1 MVEPNYTDKER
12 YSISFNMEM
21 NDMLGGEGGGS
32 FGHDFSSDEY
42 NNDEFSFELDER
54 GNPIR

>member
-21 NDMLGGEGGGS
+21 NDMLVGEVEVFKPWS
-32 FGHDFSSDEY
+32 RLFF
-42 NNDEFSFELDER
+42 
-54 GNPIR
+54 